1 MGALKALSILLVPI
15 ILILLGSFVPL
26 AAGKEVPIVSFIGNK
41 NFAMLVGVLYAALVS
56 RKYLTKSITTIMSEG
71 ADQVGL
77 ILLITGAGG
86 AFSKNLQATGI
97 ADYIAGTLSGFSI
110 PILVLCFVIC

>member
-26 AAGKEVPIVSFIGNK
+26 AAGKEVPIVSFLGNK

-56 RKYLTKSITTIMSEG
+56 ENTSQNLLLLLCQKVLTR
-71 ADQVGL
+71 
-77 ILLITGAGG
+77 
-86 AFSKNLQATGI
+86 
-97 ADYIAGTLSGFSI
+97 
-110 PILVLCFVIC
+110 LV